1 MPGAKGGVEALR
13 SCPVPAALPT
23 KELAALAALARDESY
38 RARDDIF
45 MEGDPPSG
53 SAWCTATP
61 TWPTKWRPTCWRS
74 ESSWSASPTRSSRR
88 DRPASACRSV
98 QISAGHDQAD
108 FERAVA
114 AFEEV
119 GRAHHVI

>member
-1 MPGAKGGVEALR
+1 
-13 SCPVPAALPT
+13 
-23 KELAALAALARDESY
+23 
-38 RARDDIF
+38 
-45 MEGDPPSG
+45 
-53 SAWCTATP
+53 
-61 TWPTKWRPTCWRS
+61 
-74 ESSWSASPTRSSRR
+74 
-88 DRPASACRSV
+88 V

>member
-1 MPGAKGGVEALR
+1 VVHGDARLAHQMAADLLEKRTFVVGF
-13 SCPVPAALPT
+13 SDPVVPQGQ
-23 KELAALAALARDESY
+23 ARI
-38 RARDDIF
+38 R
-45 MEGDPPSG
+45 
-53 SAWCTATP
+53 
-61 TWPTKWRPTCWRS
+61 
-74 ESSWSASPTRSSRR
+74 
-88 DRPASACRSV
+88 V